1 MRGETAHPPSL
12 GAEAGR
18 GPRQAAALGCRAP
31 PRTRSRSP
39 GYRGRVDAIRGV
51 VITVSD
57 RCSRGEADDRSGP
70 LAAELLAAAGVQAEV
85 VVIPDGASSVTGAVR
100 EALAAGA
107 RVVVTTG
114 GTGVAPR
121 DRTPEGTAEVLE
133 QELPGLA
140 EAIRARGSAS
150 VPTAVLSRG
159 LAGVASGA
167 GGPAVVVNA
176 PGSTGG
182 VRDTIAVLTPLL
194 GHLLS
199 QLDGGD
205 H

>member
-1 MRGETAHPPSL
+1 MDLTP
-12 GAEAGR
+12 GA
-18 GPRQAAALGCRAP
+18 
-31 PRTRSRSP
+31 
-39 GYRGRVDAIRGV
+39 

-57 RCSRGEADDRSGP
+57 RCSRGEAEDRSGP
-70 LAAELLAAAGVQAEV
+70 LAAKLLAEAGVRAEV
-85 VVIPDGASSVTGAVR
+85 VVIPDGAGSVTVALR

-114 GTGVAPR
+114 GTGVTPR
-121 DRTPEGTAEVLE
+121 DRTPEGTAEVL
-133 QELPGLA
+133 QQVLPGVA
-140 EAIRARGSAS
+140 EVIRARGART

-159 LAGVASGA
+159 LAGIATGA
-167 GGPAVVVNA
+167 AGKAVVVNA

-182 VRDTIAVLTPLL
+182 VRDALAVLTPLI
-194 GHLLS
+194 GHLLN

>member
-1 MRGETAHPPSL
+1 MDLTP
-12 GAEAGR
+12 GA
-18 GPRQAAALGCRAP
+18 
-31 PRTRSRSP
+31 
-39 GYRGRVDAIRGV
+39 

-57 RCSRGEADDRSGP
+57 RCSRGEAEDRSGP
-70 LAAELLAAAGVQAEV
+70 LAAKLLAEAGVRAEV
-85 VVIPDGASSVTGAVR
+85 VVIPDGAGSVTVALR

-114 GTGVAPR
+114 GTGVTPR

-133 QELPGLA
+133 QQLPGVA
-140 EAIRARGSAS
+140 EAIRARGART

-159 LAGVASGA
+159 LVGIATGAAGK
-167 GGPAVVVNA
+167 AVVVNA

-182 VRDTIAVLTPLL
+182 VRDALAVLTPLI
-194 GHLLS
+194 GHLLN
-199 QLDGGD
+199 QLDGVG